1 MPKYHDITEDH
12 IDLLHTIEKDGNASQ
27 REIAG
32 STGLSIGK
40 VNYIIKALIDI
51 GFIKIN
57 NFNNSNQKL
66 KYAYVLTPKGI
77 KEKTKITMQFIYKKE
92 QEYKKLKSMIGE

>member
-1 MPKYHDITEDH
+1 MSKYQDFTEDH
-12 IDLLHTIEKDGNASQ
+12 IDLLHTIEKNGNASQ

-40 VNYIIKALIDI
+40 VNYIIRALIDV

-57 NFNNSNQKL
+57 NFSNSNQKL

-77 KEKTKITMQFIYKKE
+77 KEKTKITMQFIHKKE
-92 QEYKKLKSMIGE
+92 LEYKKLKSMIDE

>member
-1 MPKYHDITEDH
+1 MPKSQNITEDH

-27 REIAG
+27 REIATN
-32 STGLSIGK
+32 TGLSIGK

-57 NFNNSNQKL
+57 NFNKSNRKL
-66 KYAYVLTPKGI
+66 EYAYILTPKGI
-77 KEKTKITMQFIYKKE
+77 KEKAAITKRFIMKKK
-92 QEYKKLKSMIGE
+92 QEYDKLKSYIS

>member
-1 MPKYHDITEDH
+1 MLKYHNITEDH

-27 REIAG
+27 RDIAV

-57 NFNNSNQKL
+57 NFSNSNK
-66 KYAYVLTPKGI
+66 KFEYAYILTPKGI
-77 KEKTKITMQFIYKKE
+77 QEKVAITKHFIIKKQ
-92 QEYKKLKSMIGE
+92 QEYDKLKSYISE

>member
-1 MPKYHDITEDH
+1 MTKPHNITEDH

-40 VNYIIKALIDI
+40 VNYIIKALIDV

-57 NFNNSNQKL
+57 NFNMTLTAKTLKL
-66 KYAYVLTPKGI
+66 DRVSLYRKVKSLKI
-77 KEKTKITMQFIYKKE
+77 KID
-92 QEYKKLKSMIGE
+92 